1 MRKYSIILLAA
12 ALLSAACNKPEKFDN
27 APVQKLVHRTF
38 TVSAPCNPDDIDTA
52 SKTGL
57 ASNGLTV
64 NWSADDEINVIGVTA
79 DGTAT
84 QHPFSIKS
92 GAGTPSATFE
102 GEVGENEVTFYAI
115 YPNVD
120 FDPAKF
126 APTESTKTPHLCI
139 KNTLP
144 DRTAVK
150 GGFDKNTAIMMAKA
164 DDSGN
169 FAFLHGMAYIKIK
182 VGVDYVKSIKI
193 QTSGSARFNGKPS
206 LDLGTLA
213 FDNVEG
219 AKNEVTMAGEIE
231 KDGIY
236 YIPVTVKASDLK
248 TITITYEFSDGSP
261 SQSISTIKMNSEQ
274 MELGKIYDFG
284 CPPIVADTTPSIDA
298 SNVSLEAEATS
309 GAIAYSITNPVDGG
323 VVTAALKETSDW
335 LTVGSVSNGSVALS
349 CSANTGAARSAVVT
363 LTYTYNNSETVTK
376 DVTVSQSSSESSS
389 HATYTWNFTQ
399 DNASISSTKTGY
411 VYKYSNGGITQVSE
425 PTETNVLYAQTD
437 TSKEFKAGSKTVNGV
452 KNIYVTYGGA
462 AVYLFFRTAS
472 SGTLRVKAT
481 LNKSLTESGSASL
494 GIFVDGVASGTNVDL
509 DKYNA
514 DASDLGMKQYS
525 WSIPNTSG
533 SIQEISIKKT
543 GGSNS
548 PWIFEV
554 EFEEQ

>member
-1 MRKYSIILLAA
+1 MKKFSILLIA
-12 ALLSAACNKPEKFDN
+12 ALAIVACTKKFQDI
-27 APVQKLVHRTF
+27 PQPQKLIHKTF
-38 TVSAPCNPDDIDTA
+38 TVSAPVNPDGIDTA
-52 SKTGL
+52 SKTEL
-57 ASNGLTV
+57 ASDGLTV
-64 NWSADDEINVIGVTA
+64 NWSVGDEINVIGITA

-92 GAGTPSATFE
+92 GAGTPSAIFE
-102 GEVGENEVTFYAI
+102 GEVGENEETFYAI
-115 YPNVD
+115 YPNID

-144 DRTAVK
+144 DRAAIK

-182 VGVDYVKSIKI
+182 VGVDYVQSIKI

-261 SQSISTIKMNSEQ
+261 SQSISTTKMNSKQ

-309 GAIAYSITNPVDGG
+309 GAIAYSIVNPVDGG

-363 LTYTYNNSETVTK
+363 LTYTYGDSQTVTT
-376 DVTVSQSSSESSS
+376 DVTVSQKGAS
-389 HATYTWNFTQ
+389 AQDLVTLTWDFTSDQ
-399 DNASISSTKTGY
+399 
-411 VYKYSNGGITQVSE
+411 
-425 PTETNVLYAQTD
+425 
-437 TSKEFKAGSKTVNGV
+437 
-452 KNIYVTYGGA
+452 
-462 AVYLFFRTAS
+462 
-472 SGTLRVKAT
+472 
-481 LNKSLTESGSASL
+481 
-494 GIFVDGVASGTNVDL
+494 ASGTPAVGKTY
-509 DKYNA
+509 KYENGAFSTVVTEITETETLYLVNGKGAKFASKSMTVAPKTKYYYLSYGGNA
-514 DASDLGMKQYS
+514 DYLVFKTAMKGTLSVYATMNVESGNYDCVMGVKVNGSALSNTFNVGFLNTTEEMLGATAGT
-525 WSIPNTSG
+525 WTIDNTSG
-533 SIQEISIKKT
+533 DAQEIQIVKT
-543 GGSNS
+543 SGSKS
-548 PWIFEV
+548 PWVYKIVFEQS
-554 EFEEQ
+554 E